1 MRHMKRMTALALA
14 LCMALALV
22 SCGEGGGQPAP
33 AKSGAGSST
42 AAPGASGGS
51 VEGGL
56 TEAERAKEFITVAT
70 GPTSGIYFPIGGAF
84 ATALKDWGYTTS
96 AQSTAASGE
105 NIQLIQESG
114 AEIAIAM

>member
-70 GPTSGIYFPIGGAF
+70 GPTSGIYFPIGGA
-84 ATALKDWGYTTS
+84 S
-96 AQSTAASGE
+96 PPP
-105 NIQLIQESG
+105 
-114 AEIAIAM
+114 